1 MSKKEQIKD
10 EKKEDKKNVKD
21 EKDILIESLTNQVK
35 ELNDKNMRVQAEMIN
50 TIRRKDEELNRMLK
64 YASEDII
71 KELLV
76 VLDNF
81 ERALNTPDV
90 TENSYMKGMQ
100 MIYENIV
107 RILISNDV
115 KELDCLGKEFNADYM
130 AAVMKEKKEGAKEN
144 EVIEVLQKGYTYKD
158 KIIRPAMVK
167 VNG

>member
-1 MSKKEQIKD
+1 MSKKVE
-10 EKKEDKKNVKD
+10 EKEIVEETKD
-21 EKDILIESLTNQVK
+21 EKDVLIENLTNQVK
-35 ELNDKNMRVQAEMIN
+35 ELTDKNMRVQAEMIN

-81 ERALNTPDV
+81 ERALKTDSDS
-90 TENSYMKGMQ
+90 SYMQGMK
-100 MIYENIV
+100 MIYDSIV
-107 RILISNDV
+107 RILISNEV

>member
-1 MSKKEQIKD
+1 MSKKEQVEEIKE
-10 EKKEDKKNVKD
+10 EKN
-21 EKDILIESLTNQVK
+21 EKDVLVENLTNQVK
-35 ELNDKNMRVQAEMIN
+35 ELTDKNMRVQAEMIN
-50 TIRRKDEELNRMLK
+50 TIRRKDEELNRILK
-64 YASEDII
+64 YANEDII

-81 ERALNTPDV
+81 ERALASDS
-90 TENSYMKGMQ
+90 ESSYMQGMK

-107 RILISNDV
+107 RILVSNEV

-144 EVIEVLQKGYTYKD
+144 EVIEVLQKGYMYKD
-158 KIIRPAMVK
+158 KVIRPAMVK